1 MGDHLSEIQNKSLRE
16 QVTSALRDAILDG
29 ELKPGQALVETDLAT
44 RMGISRAPLRE
55 ALRVLSVEG
64 LVETVAYRGTTVRE
78 LTKSDI
84 EEIYSLRAQLEAF
97 AIRRIFQNA
106 ERGLVIAE
114 LRQIYDAMLLAAEVN
129 DLRRVNLEDR
139 RFHTTLIELSH
150 HSLLLSIWNMVSM
163 RVRQVMALLNQRNR
177 DLKQIAYNHLPIIEA
192 LEAGEEAQAV
202 ELIQQHVANTGNLIF
217 ERWTDGA

>member
-16 QVTSALRDAILDG
+16 QVTNALRDAILDG
-29 ELKPGQALVETDLAT
+29 EFKPGHALIETDLAS

-78 LTKSDI
+78 LTKTDI
-84 EEIYSLRAQLEAF
+84 EEIYSLRARLEAF
-97 AIRRIFQNA
+97 AIHRIFQQA
-106 ERGLVIAE
+106 EHALVVAE
-114 LRQIYDAMLLAAEVN
+114 LRSIYEAMLRAAELN
-129 DLRRVNLEDR
+129 DLKRVNQEDR

-192 LEAGEEAQAV
+192 LEAGNEALALDV
-202 ELIQQHVANTGNLIF
+202 IQQHVANTGNLIF
-217 ERWTDGA
+217 ENWSEGE